1 LDDHVYGRVHVHFR
15 RNHGWHTVFDI
26 YKYSSEFQKKII
38 TYTAIRILLLKLLFQ
53 VKMRTLRIGVLN
65 LSLTIGISF
74 GIALSGILY
83 QKLGFYGIYSI
94 CSTLYF
100 LGILYGFF
108 YLKDVK
114 NNNTQAV
121 CEDNKFDK
129 KQSFSINVKE
139 FFDLIHIKNAFKVTF
154 KKGNNNRRLRLLMM
168 MVVLMIIM
176 GPMTG

>member
-1 LDDHVYGRVHVHFR
+1 
-15 RNHGWHTVFDI
+15 
-26 YKYSSEFQKKII
+26 
-38 TYTAIRILLLKLLFQ
+38 
-53 VKMRTLRIGVLN
+53 MRTLRIGVLN

-108 YLKDVK
+108 CLKDVK
-114 NNNTQAV
+114 SSNTQAV
-121 CEDNKFDK
+121 CEDNKVGK
-129 KQSFSINVKE
+129 KQSFSTNVKE
-139 FFDLIHIKNAFKVTF
+139 FFDLVHIKNAFKVTF